1 MGLHTNPNFRLM
13 WSSTLLG
20 VVIGSSGSFGQ
31 SPPPPPP
38 AVTQP
43 IPAPVVPLTAPA
55 STAVDTSAAWPAP
68 IPSESSPPNPYAGDL
83 LSRPRLTGDW
93 WGGRSA
99 LADRGLTFD
108 LFSTQFYQ
116 GVARGG
122 DEQRFRYGGKV
133 DYLFNVDAGKLGLW
147 RGLSVNFHAE
157 TRYGQST
164 NETDGLIAPSNL
176 TLNFP
181 EPGAS
186 VTSITGLK
194 VTQALSENFAVYLGK
209 INTLDEYPLRYS
221 PGLGTNK
228 PGLEGFMNSSLV
240 FNPIAARTIPYSA
253 AGVGAAV
260 LRDGEPLFT
269 FTAFDPEE
277 RATKGLENLYARGVV
292 LMPDLVLRGKP
303 FGRPGVLNV
312 GGTWSSAKYRSLDP
326 AAYLNII
333 SQVLRDNPGQITRS
347 PVETGS
353 WSVYTNFY
361 QSLWVDERDEKRTWG
376 VFGQFGISDGN
387 PNPVRFVANGGVGGR
402 SMIPGRTLDTFGV
415 GYFYLGLSGDFK
427 AVTRPFNPQRD
438 EYGVEL
444 FYNFAVTPWAR
455 FTADLQIARPSTVGV
470 GTAIIPGIRFQ
481 MLF

>member
-1 MGLHTNPNFRLM
+1 
-13 WSSTLLG
+13 
-20 VVIGSSGSFGQ
+20 
-31 SPPPPPP
+31 
-38 AVTQP
+38 
-43 IPAPVVPLTAPA
+43 
-55 STAVDTSAAWPAP
+55 
-68 IPSESSPPNPYAGDL
+68 
-83 LSRPRLTGDW
+83 
-93 WGGRSA
+93 
-99 LADRGLTFD
+99 
-108 LFSTQFYQ
+108 
-116 GVARGG
+116 
-122 DEQRFRYGGKV
+122 
-133 DYLFNVDAGKLGLW
+133 
-147 RGLSVNFHAE
+147 
-157 TRYGQST
+157 
-164 NETDGLIAPSNL
+164 
-176 TLNFP
+176 
-181 EPGAS
+181 
-186 VTSITGLK
+186 
-194 VTQALSENFAVYLGK
+194 
-209 INTLDEYPLRYS
+209 
-221 PGLGTNK
+221 
-228 PGLEGFMNSSLV
+228 MNSSLV